1 MARTITDRKLVN
13 TASGGTYGESY
24 GPFVMPYLVT
34 SSKNFKVTAAMKEI
48 TFIGV
53 GGGGNASSS
62 YGGGGGAG
70 LFLKTLT
77 DPVPDTTYSLVI
89 GATTGTTSLRDAG
102 GNIICQATGG
112 KSATS
117 STHGSGGT
125 ASGGDINS
133 NGAPGNYAS
142 GGGAGSPFGDS
153 VDGNMLLFPEYAR
166 GYVQKVKA
174 ALIQAGYLFQ
184 SNENTKGAPFTDGG
198 FGAAGGFGFCYAP
211 GVPATGEAN
220 GRDGGFGC
228 CGEMGGHRKP
238 GGNGGFG
245 GGGGRGG
252 DGGANGG
259 GRGGNGGYG
268 GGGGPGGGGSPSGS
282 GGSGGSGA
290 ILVLIKAT
298 DELCVNNV

>member
-1 MARTITDRKLVN
+1 MARTITDNKLVN
-13 TASGGTYGESY
+13 TAYGGTYGESY

-53 GGGGNASSS
+53 GGGGNAIFNFS
-62 YGGGGGAG
+62 GGGAG

-117 STHGSGGT
+117 SAHGSGGT

-133 NGAPGNYAS
+133 NGAPGNFLS

-198 FGAAGGFGFCYAP
+198 FGAAGGFGFCYTP

-228 CGEMGGHRKP
+228 CGEMGGNKKP

-245 GGGGRGG
+245 GGGGKGGPGGSQRGG
-252 DGGANGG
+252 N
-259 GRGGNGGYG
+259 GGNGGYG
-268 GGGGPGGGGSPSGS
+268 GGGGPGGDGSPRGD

-298 DELCVNNV
+298 DELCVSYV

>member
-1 MARTITDRKLVN
+1 MARTITDNKLVN
-13 TASGGTYGESY
+13 TAYGGTYGESY
-24 GPFVMPYLVT
+24 GPFVMSYLVT
-34 SSKNFKVTAAMKEI
+34 SSTNFKVTAAMKEI

-53 GGGGNASSS
+53 GGGGNAVNQF
-62 YGGGGGAG
+62 GGGGAG

-89 GATTGTTSLRDAG
+89 GAATGTTSLRDAG
-102 GNIICQATGG
+102 DNIICQATGG
-112 KSATS
+112 KNAS

-133 NGAPGNYAS
+133 NGAPGNLLS

-198 FGAAGGFGFCYAP
+198 FGAAGGFGFCYTP
-211 GVPATGEAN
+211 GVPATDGAN

-228 CGEMGGHRKP
+228 CGEMGGKGKP

-245 GGGGRGG
+245 GGGGKGG
-252 DGGANGG
+252 DNGG
-259 GRGGNGGYG
+259 KGGNGGYG
-268 GGGGPGGGGSPSGS
+268 GGGGPGSLGGA
-282 GGSGGSGA
+282 GGSGA